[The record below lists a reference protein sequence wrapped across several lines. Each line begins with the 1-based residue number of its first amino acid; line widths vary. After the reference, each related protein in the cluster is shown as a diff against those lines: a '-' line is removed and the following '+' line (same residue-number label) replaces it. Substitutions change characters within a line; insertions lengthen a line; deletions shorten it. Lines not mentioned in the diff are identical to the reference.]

1 MFIAGAIEIF
11 GASIAILPAV
21 VVILSLTLVWIA
33 QLYGRKGWF
42 I

>member
-1 MFIAGAIEIF
+1 MFIAGAIETF
-11 GASIAILPAV
+11 RVSIAKLPTI

-33 QLYGRKGWF
+33 QLYRRKGWF